1 MDNRETTELI
11 IKKAIKNKI
20 KLSFAESC
28 TGGMVSALFTE
39 IPGVS
44 EIFMG
49 SAVTYSNEA
58 KHSLL
63 GVSEETLA
71 KHGAVSSEC
80 ACEMAEGSRRIYN
93 SDIAMSITGIAGP
106 DGGTP
111 EKPVGTVWF
120 GYADKS
126 RTISFKK
133 EFKGSREQVRAASV
147 KQILFTLSE
156 ELK

>member
-1 MDNRETTELI
+1 MDNRETVELI
-11 IKKAIKNKI
+11 VKKAIKSKT

-28 TGGMVSALFTE
+28 TGGLVSALFTE

-44 EIFMG
+44 EILMG

-58 KHSLL
+58 KHNLL
-63 GVSEETLA
+63 GVSEETLSTY
-71 KHGAVSSEC
+71 GAVSSQC
-80 ACEMAEGSRRIYN
+80 AEEMAAGSRRIYN
-93 SDIAMSITGIAGP
+93 SDVAMSITGIAGP

-120 GYADKS
+120 GYADKN
-126 RTISFKK
+126 RVISFKK

-147 KQILFTLSE
+147 KQILFTLSQ
-156 ELK
+156 ELA